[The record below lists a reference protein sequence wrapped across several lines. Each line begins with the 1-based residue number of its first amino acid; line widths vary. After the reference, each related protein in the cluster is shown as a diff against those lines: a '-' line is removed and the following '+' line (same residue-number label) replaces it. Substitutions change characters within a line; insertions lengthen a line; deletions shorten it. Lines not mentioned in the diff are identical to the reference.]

1 MMGYGD
7 MASYGWVW
15 MTLGIGF
22 WIAVVAV
29 VVRTVTRTGRP
40 ESMPANAEEILKRRY
55 ASGEINENEFESARR
70 TLRRG

>member
-15 MTLGIGF
+15 MTLGFGF
-22 WIAVVAV
+22 WIAVIAL
-29 VVRTVTRTGRP
+29 VVRTVTRMGRA
-40 ESMPANAEEILKRRY
+40 ESTSASAEEILKRRY
-55 ASGEINENEFESARR
+55 ASGEINENDFESARR